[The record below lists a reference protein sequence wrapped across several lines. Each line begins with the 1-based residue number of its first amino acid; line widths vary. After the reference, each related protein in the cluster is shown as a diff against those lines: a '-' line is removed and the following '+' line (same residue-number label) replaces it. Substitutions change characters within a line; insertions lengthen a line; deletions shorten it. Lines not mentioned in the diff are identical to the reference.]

1 MSHCTLIFNFLA
13 VRLAL
18 VLMTVSFS
26 QPHFMDYLTST
37 DDRMKQREGTEEGGS
52 MVSCRNVLTARA
64 APVGY
69 PERNPEVCGLG

>member
-1 MSHCTLIFNFLA
+1 MLMIF
-13 VRLAL
+13 
-18 VLMTVSFS
+18 SFS

-37 DDRMKQREGTEEGGS
+37 DDRMRQREGTEEGGS
-52 MVSCRNVLTARA
+52 IASCWDVLTARA